1 MDMRMPPAKQ
11 KEPTGLSY
19 NGFTPHIKG
28 GKTSNPWGFM
38 SSNCLSDIWKTFRE
52 YVIALGVVEFC
63 RYIISSKIDHLATDA
78 AVLVGLQLGTP
89 WSHGE
94 WCRLIVPISAG
105 LLSIVPDAIQLF
117 QGGNTGTFF
126 RSLLL
131 KVIYVGLGAG
141 ISFFY
146 HKFKRTSRKF
156 G

>member
-1 MDMRMPPAKQ
+1 MPKTCLADV
-11 KEPTGLSY
+11 
-19 NGFTPHIKG
+19 
-28 GKTSNPWGFM
+28 GKTFQ
-38 SSNCLSDIWKTFRE
+38 E
-52 YVIALGVVEFC
+52 YALALGVVALC

-94 WCRLIVPISAG
+94 WCRLIAPISAG
-105 LLSIVPDAIQLF
+105 FLSIVPDTIQLF

-131 KVIYVGLGAG
+131 KVIYVGLCAG
-141 ISFFY
+141 ISFSY
-146 HKFKRTSRKF
+146 QKFKRTSRKY